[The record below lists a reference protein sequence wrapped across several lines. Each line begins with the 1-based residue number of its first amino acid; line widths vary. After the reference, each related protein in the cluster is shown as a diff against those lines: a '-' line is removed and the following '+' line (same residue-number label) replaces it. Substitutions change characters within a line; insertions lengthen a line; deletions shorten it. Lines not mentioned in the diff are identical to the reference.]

1 MTFYLFYFSSIQQCT
16 LQRIENGEQL
26 EAAISEYEAII
37 GNHDNEAN
45 EAIALWEERCNALND
60 QIAELECE
68 YAKNTSSLRSDV
80 GDLETKLSAKDK
92 EYNDIVAQMKQ
103 LSIEVEEKTNEKE
116 SMLNE
121 LANVQQ
127 SLQCEIV
134 KQKELSLVVKQLTE
148 EKATAFGRL
157 HNDEL
162 EYVQLRESL
171 ENQKTLNK
179 ELESKLSTTEGMLS
193 EVNNKLQQ
201 TQHDKFDVEQ
211 YYEENMRES
220 ESRIQTLEEERRF
233 HEESNEIDRAE
244 ANEMRLII
252 GQLENELRE
261 ANDVLQAHLTDEV
274 TARATEMATNALR
287 EQLKQSREKQ
297 SVEHEAYLCEK
308 EARLAAEQEVENLQ
322 SDLALLLEADKLSDS
337 HDARMQQ
344 LTSKAAGQVLESQ
357 RGEINALTKSVD
369 ELMQELQRC
378 QSKEREAEE
387 RAANSRLHASSCEQ
401 ELLGAKSDISLLKES
416 ITLLKR
422 DENELRIMLENR
434 VKSLEDERDD
444 IMLTYT
450 NDVKNLKIE
459 ISQGQIERDRLV
471 HALNES
477 EKANSALV
485 YSTSVDQGC
494 KDSPLEFEL
503 AKLRLEKAQLLAE
516 VQEIG
521 SKVEQ
526 RIRSAVSGENEKY
539 SNQTDR
545 GMIIAAE
552 KSLKALQQKYDET
565 YAQLKLAN
573 ESNADLLNRM
583 KETNISTLKN
593 DLYRFE
599 TEVEKLR
606 QANEDLKLQLKESK
620 QEAVRANSTLEEKCR
635 LAEAKIIDL
644 ERQERKQ
651 VALVAELARV
661 RDEAN
666 VLKSV
671 VPSVESVGETKEA
684 MTGDGLHDFVAELT
698 QAVQEERK
706 MYQDLLVEHEDL
718 LALLAQQDLEVSSLQ
733 SALIHSAGEEAVEN
747 AILHAEAQAV
757 QQFGKYIRLR

>member
-1 MTFYLFYFSSIQQCT
+1 LTFGL
-16 LQRIENGEQL
+16 IENGEQL
-26 EAAISEYEAII
+26 EATIAEYEAII

-60 QIAELECE
+60 QIAELEYE
-68 YAKNTSSLRSDV
+68 HAQNENSLRTDAEN
-80 GDLETKLSAKDK
+80 LEVKLSAKDK
-92 EYNDIVAQMKQ
+92 EYNDIIEKMNQ
-103 LSIEVEEKTNEKE
+103 LSTVIEEITKEKE
-116 SMLNE
+116 NILNE

-127 SLQCEIV
+127 SLQYEIL
-134 KQKELSLVVKQLTE
+134 KQNEQSLVVKELTE
-148 EKATAFGRL
+148 EKAAAFGRFR
-157 HNDEL
+157 NDEL
-162 EYVQLRESL
+162 EYVHLCESL
-171 ENQKTLNK
+171 ENEKTLNQK
-179 ELESKLSTTEGMLS
+179 LESKLSSTEEMLK
-193 EVNNKLQQ
+193 EANNKLQQ
-201 TQHDKFDVEQ
+201 IEQDKFDVEQ

-220 ESRIQTLEEERRF
+220 KSRIQILEEERKF
-233 HEESNEIDRAE
+233 LEESNEIDRAE

-261 ANDVLQAHLTDEV
+261 ANDALQAHLTDEV

-287 EQLKQSREKQ
+287 EQLKQSRETQ
-297 SVEHEAYLCEK
+297 CVEHEAYLSEK
-308 EARLAAEQEVENLQ
+308 EGRLAAEQEVENLQ
-322 SDLALLLEADKLSDS
+322 SDLALLLEVDKHSES
-337 HDARMQQ
+337 HESRMQQ
-344 LTSKAAGQVLESQ
+344 LTSKAAGQVLERQ

-422 DENELRIMLENR
+422 DENELRNTLENR
-434 VKSLEDERDD
+434 VKSLEDERDTL
-444 IMLTYT
+444 MLSYT

-494 KDSPLEFEL
+494 KNSPLELEI

-516 VQEIG
+516 VQENG

-539 SNQTDR
+539 NNQTDR
-545 GMIIAAE
+545 SLIIAAE
-552 KSLKALQQKYDET
+552 KSLKTLQQKYDET
-565 YAQLKLAN
+565 SAQLKLAN
-573 ESNADLLNRM
+573 ESNTDLLSRI

-620 QEAVRANSTLEEKCR
+620 QEAVIANSTLEEKCR

-644 ERQERKQ
+644 ERQERKEA
-651 VALVAELARV
+651 ALAAELARV

-666 VLKSV
+666 ALKSV
-671 VPSVESVGETKEA
+671 IPPVESIGETKEA
-684 MTGDGLHDFVAELT
+684 ITGDSLHDFVAELT
-698 QAVQEERK
+698 QTVQEERK

-718 LALLAQQDLEVSSLQ
+718 LALLAQQDLEVTSLQ
-733 SALIHSAGEEAVEN
+733 SALIHSVGEEAVEK